1 MSGSANKNPQENQSV
16 DKKTSSVTE
25 ETSIVKPT
33 KENYYEVNTRNEKI
47 IRDKYVLLEKT
58 HTEVLSEIQTFN
70 KNYKQLLELNQLHK
84 QPYFLPSFRI
94 MNEDMGEIG
103 RGSHHRDDL
112 LSPSIVQ
119 NNRIILRC
127 CGCNGQHRLMYAIQF
142 NNDNTI
148 ESRNLKPIIRDTGEQ
163 PERGVEWDDDIEWKG
178 TSGSV
183 PNLSFSSGP
192 ISSDRTGP
200 QYDNMQGRRFG
211 ALDRAKEFA
220 IDTKDAT
227 KDMVGKAIVS
237 AKENVSTAYAGQ
249 TSYTGMHKTFRC
261 ACKNHALVG
270 CGQRDLIQLVDAKNK
285 YEFNPINYSQVNM
298 IFYCRGCNEFFRYE
312 CLRKMNENSAS
323 TDHDYVDVI
332 KDNTESLNIM
342 SSLNRHMI
350 FRKPLFK
357 SQYGDNLEKVAASL
371 EAGVSF
377 KKGGFPIK
385 IHAGLGSIYSKMG
398 ALGLVGAVAGYTGV
412 LPSIVSGVVS
422 GAIGTAGSIITSGTA
437 AGAAA
442 GIGASLY
449 SQRGGAQQLDELSRK
464 VGHLGTTLD
473 QPIVRLGLLTNRARE
488 NQPNAVVVGRGG
500 VDQPNAVVAG
510 RGGVDQ
516 RNAVVVGANNP
527 KSIDISGKS
536 STQASAFTSPQNKDK
551 LTIGKRY
558 KDLQLTETYED
569 FISELKKWK
578 LSEMEDELIAEF
590 SSKQY
595 TGESKMGDDYIKYRP
610 EYKNLQKLYISDFN
624 QGISQLDD
632 FPFRDKDFEYLRSL
646 KNNYD
651 DADDAYVGDTLRING
666 SSRQIKGLTINKS
679 PYLEYEE
686 LLNSLDMRDKIDVN
700 SDEMMYLFLRL
711 LKVPLNEETVA
722 FADLEYLKPYGETYP
737 IQKVSVEQLY
747 RYKPSP
753 AKIIPLL
760 DRYLPMIKSKASP
773 EDYNK
778 FRKITLEYA
787 QLKDLKAKLK
797 SKYDPMKEKIDNK
810 INTPQSKNKEI
821 KLTDVKYKKILTDM
835 CGSKAANFWYGN
847 DYMKI
852 PEYRNVESLFMENRF
867 LFFPFY
873 DLKILKAL
881 HRHRPLKFTNTPTDQ
896 GVVASGGGSVNE
908 SYTIIFREHR
918 DAGKDSDTT
927 LQNLSSDGQFISFTI
942 PLTSSSESQYF
953 FDKFQG
959 IDHHVAKSRPYS
971 PSEFIYQ
978 QSTPQQYAHIR
989 TSDIKWN
996 PSVQSQKQ
1004 QGGSSREVMPDIFTK
1019 LEELDTEKIE
1029 YMQEVLPLFDLL
1041 RPNQTKKQGSFEIT
1055 QLTSQNNLL
1064 NNTSLNING
1073 DNIWQEPKDKQGV
1086 NIISPIQLLKIKKGL
1101 LDKARNFYNME
1112 SSINADLEFKKKYE
1126 KELSKASK
1134 KISKEEKQ
1142 KQEEQKKKE
1151 KEDRKLEIEAKKA
1164 EIESKKNE
1172 LKNQKESGTIDNQQI
1187 IQEEKEIAREE
1198 KQIQE
1203 QENQIEEQ
1211 EELDKKEQ
1219 QLEQK
1224 EQQLEQK
1231 EKTTDLKQD
1240 KLYTKTDVSKAS
1252 DELDKLKREMK
1263 RREDILKNIAGNIKL
1278 LKSQRHGEDSEQ
1290 RQLQQREY
1298 ELKER
1303 ELILFQ
1309 KLVEQR
1315 EEKLKILKILTD
1327 KLSLKDKKERSEMM
1341 RRDEINK
1348 QQNFLAL
1355 QNEMNSITV
1364 NKSREMSDS
1373 LSGIQND
1380 EISELKN
1387 QLNSLEGGET
1397 HIQREIVQNGGGNRK
1412 DDLRG
1417 LLYKTESRRNRTKIK
1432 KNRNKRANERKKD
1445 RSLRKRI

>member
-1 MSGSANKNPQENQSV
+1 MSGSANKNPQGNQAV
-16 DKKTSSVTE
+16 DKKTSSVTG

-58 HTEVLSEIQTFN
+58 HTEVQSEIQTFN

-94 MNEDMGEIG
+94 TNEDMGEIG
-103 RGSHHRDDL
+103 RDSHHRDDL

-148 ESRNLKPIIRDTGEQ
+148 ESGNLKPIIKDAEEQ
-163 PERGVEWDDDIEWKG
+163 SESGVEGREDIEWVG
-178 TSGSV
+178 TRGSIS
-183 PNLSFSSGP
+183 PNVSSSSDHFSSDG
-192 ISSDRTGP
+192 TGP
-200 QYDNMQGRRFG
+200 QYYNMQGRRSG

-237 AKENVSTAYAGQ
+237 AKENVSTAYAGK

-285 YEFNPINYSQVNM
+285 YEFNPINNSQVNM
-298 IFYCRGCNEFFRYE
+298 IFYCRECGEFFRYE
-312 CLRKMNENSAS
+312 CLQKMNENSAS
-323 TDHDYVDVI
+323 TDHDYVGVI
-332 KDNTESLNIM
+332 RNNTESLNIM

-357 SQYGDNLEKVAASL
+357 SQYGDNLEKVAAGL

-473 QPIVRLGLLTNRARE
+473 QPIVRLGFLTNRARE
-488 NQPNAVVVGRGG
+488 NQTNAVVVGRGR
-500 VDQPNAVVAG
+500 VDQPNAVVLG
-510 RGGVDQ
+510 RGRVDQ
-516 RNAVVVGANNP
+516 PNAVVVGANNP
-527 KSIDISGKS
+527 ESIDISGKS

-558 KDLQLTETYED
+558 KSLQLTETYED

-595 TGESKMGDDYIKYRP
+595 TGESKMGDDYKKYRP

-624 QGISQLDD
+624 QGISQLDG

-666 SSRQIKGLTINKS
+666 SSKQINRLTMEKS
-679 PYLEYEE
+679 SYLEYEE

-711 LKVPLNEETVA
+711 LKVPLNEEIIEYHN
-722 FADLEYLKPYGETYP
+722 LEQYRPYGEIYP
-737 IQKVSVEQLY
+737 IQREQLY

-760 DRYLPMIKSKASP
+760 GRYLLWISSTSTP
-773 EDYNK
+773 ENYHNL
-778 FRKITLEYA
+778 RKITLEYV

-810 INTPQSKNKEI
+810 INTPQSKNEEI
-821 KLTDVKYKKILTDM
+821 KLTDVKYKKILEEM

-847 DYMKI
+847 DSMKI

-881 HRHRPLKFTNTPTDQ
+881 HRHSQLKFTNTPADQ
-896 GVVASGGGSVNE
+896 GVDVSRGGSVKE
-908 SYTIIFREHR
+908 SYTIIFRA
-918 DAGKDSDTT
+918 DQQASDTT
-927 LQNLSSDGQFISFTI
+927 LNNLSSDGRFISFTI
-942 PLTSSSESQYF
+942 PSTSSSESQYI
-953 FDKFQG
+953 FDKFKG
-959 IDHHVAKSRPYS
+959 NIWMAKSRPYYPEDLKTFS
-971 PSEFIYQ
+971 AYTYEPPATIHINTSEIEWTTLAGQ
-978 QSTPQQYAHIR
+978 Q
-989 TSDIKWN
+989 K
-996 PSVQSQKQ
+996 
-1004 QGGSSREVMPDIFTK
+1004 GGSSREVMLDIFTK

-1073 DNIWQEPKDKQGV
+1073 DNIWQEPKDKEGV
-1086 NIISPIQLLKIKKGL
+1086 NIISPIQLLKIKKEL
-1101 LDKARNFYNME
+1101 LDKARDFYNME

-1126 KELSKASK
+1126 KELSKDSK

-1263 RREDILKNIAGNIKL
+1263 RREDILKNIASNIKL

-1315 EEKLKILKILTD
+1315 EEKLKVLKILTD

-1397 HIQREIVQNGGGNRK
+1397 HIQREIVQNGGAGPANRK

-1417 LLYKTESRRNRTKIK
+1417 LLYKTKTESRRNRTKIK